1 MVSGAFCAICIRL
14 TLRAEATKSREDGLR
29 SVANLLQSIKA
40 TDLVSR
46 DSQLS
51 NFFFP
56 HCHVMTKQ
64 HVLALSSKV
73 FPYPVA

>member
-1 MVSGAFCAICIRL
+1 MVSGAFCAICMRL
-14 TLRAEATKSREDGLR
+14 TLRTEATKSRKDGLR

-51 NFFFP
+51 NFFP

-64 HVLALSSKV
+64 HVLALSSNV

>member
-1 MVSGAFCAICIRL
+1 MVSGAFCAICMRL
-14 TLRAEATKSREDGLR
+14 TLRAEATKSRKDGLR

-51 NFFFP
+51 NFFSP
-56 HCHVMTKQ
+56 
-64 HVLALSSKV
+64 LSCYDKATC
-73 FPYPVA
+73 FGPEF